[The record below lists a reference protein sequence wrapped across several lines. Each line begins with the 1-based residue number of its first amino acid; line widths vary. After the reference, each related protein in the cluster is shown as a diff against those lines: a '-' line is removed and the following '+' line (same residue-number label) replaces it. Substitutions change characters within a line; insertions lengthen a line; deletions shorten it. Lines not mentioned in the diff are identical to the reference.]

1 MTDEKKEPGGDPSEP
16 ESSVPEVE
24 AEIVDDDAV
33 ESAAA
38 DDGGGEDET
47 APSPDETTAEPAGKA
62 GRRTFTPG
70 VVLFLAFAALAL
82 VAFAVWRLQ
91 GGNVPAEE
99 AETALPTDA
108 EDGAPADEPPAAAQ
122 GDPATDDDAP
132 PGGEEAG
139 DETAEAAPPTD
150 DGTPASKIANDAAA
164 TAKDAGSDIDPVV
177 DVPTADDT
185 FLPPLPGE
193 ETNGGNQA
201 LQDAAKEA
209 ARQFGEEAEES
220 AEQQAPSDAI
230 EGFEFDSEATPGAG
244 DADAPEAAGPAGDAA
259 AASEMGSAKIDNTA
273 LAALKDS
280 FRTETQRLTEALAE
294 ERRRTAALNEE
305 VAAMR
310 RDFEA
315 ALAARNERMG
325 AEIADLRDD
334 IEKIRNGEDLTAAKR
349 AAGAAATNALE
360 AAVKTGRPYEA
371 EFAALQKLAPDAPE
385 LSALGRH
392 AEDGAPRLET
402 LKESFPAAAREGLA
416 AAGRDKSG
424 EGFLAR
430 LGARAKSLV
439 SVRPAEPQTGTGP
452 RAVISRAEAAVEAG
466 DLARALQELDTLPAG
481 AREAMADWIESA
493 RAYVEVERALQ
504 ALSARFLDPQEG

>member
-91 GGNVPAEE
+91 GGNGPAEE
-99 AETALPTDA
+99 G
-108 EDGAPADEPPAAAQ
+108 DGAPADEPLAAAQ
-122 GDPATDDDAP
+122 DEPPTDDDAP
-132 PGGEEAG
+132 PGG
-139 DETAEAAPPTD
+139 DETAEAPSPAD

-164 TAKDAGSDIDPVV
+164 TAKDAGSEVDPAV
-177 DVPTADDT
+177 DVPRADDT
-185 FLPPLPGE
+185 FLPPLPDKDSTGA
-193 ETNGGNQA
+193 NQA

-220 AEQQAPSDAI
+220 AEEQAPSEAI
-230 EGFEFDSEATPGAG
+230 EGFEFDSEAAPG
-244 DADAPEAAGPAGDAA
+244 AGDAA
-259 AASEMGSAKIDNTA
+259 AASEMGSAKIDNRE

-280 FRTETQRLTEALAE
+280 FRAETQRLTEALAE

-325 AEIADLRDD
+325 AEIADLRDE
-334 IEKIRNGEDLTAAKR
+334 IEKIRNGEDLTAARR
-349 AAGAAATNALE
+349 AAGAAAANALE
-360 AAVKTGRPYEA
+360 AVVKTGRPYEA
-371 EFAALQKLAPDAPE
+371 EFAALQRLAPDAPE
-385 LSALGRH
+385 LSTLGRH